1 MIAPHSFSADWII
14 HVSNKYKAD
23 RILVEKA
30 IRALSLLEGLA
41 ESTLPFVFKGGTALM
56 LIFQGPRRLSIDID
70 IILPPDTT
78 DLTAL
83 LQQVAFGKNF
93 SRIEEQARVTG
104 PVPKGHFK
112 FYYPSAVENK
122 ESYILLDIL
131 FEQVPYCR
139 IIERPIDNVFLST
152 EGENRVVK
160 VPDVNNLIADKLTA
174 FAPQT
179 VGVPYRKGDNE
190 CGMEIIKQLYDI
202 GLLFDK
208 ADDIKTIVAVY
219 RTIAQQEIRYR
230 DAQYLVEDILHDT
243 MDHALS
249 ICFRQGRNNVE
260 YPVLVRGIK
269 QASSHIFS
277 ESYHLEKAI
286 LSAAKA
292 FYLVSLIESSDGAA
306 LEKYSNLQLERMADW
321 LFADYEY
328 TKLNKLKKSNP
339 EAFFYLYLAFQ
350 LSHGHQT

>member
-56 LIFQGPRRLSIDID
+56 LIFQEPRRLSIDID

-104 PVPKGHFK
+104 SVPKGHFK

-202 GLLFDK
+202 GLLFDR

-292 FYLVSLIESSDGAA
+292 FYLVSLIEFDGVTI
-306 LEKYSNLQLERMADW
+306 EKYNIRHWERMTDW
-321 LFADYEY
+321 LFNDYEY

>member
-1 MIAPHSFSADWII
+1 MQKTYITYWETA
-14 HVSNKYKAD
+14 N
-23 RILVEKA
+23 EC
-30 IRALSLLEGLA
+30 
-41 ESTLPFVFKGGTALM
+41 PFL
-56 LIFQGPRRLSIDID
+56 
-70 IILPPDTT
+70 
-78 DLTAL
+78 
-83 LQQVAFGKNF
+83 
-93 SRIEEQARVTG
+93 
-104 PVPKGHFK
+104 
-112 FYYPSAVENK
+112 
-122 ESYILLDIL
+122 YILLDIL

-139 IIERPIDNVFLST
+139 TIELTIDNIFLST

-179 VGVPYRKGDNE
+179 VGVPYRKRDNE

-208 ADDIKTIVAVY
+208 ADDIKTIAAVY

-230 DAQYLVEDILHDT
+230 DVQFTVEDILHDT
-243 MDHALS
+243 MEHALS
-249 ICFRQGRNNVE
+249 ICFRQGHNNVE

-269 QASSHIFS
+269 QASSHIFY

-292 FYLVSLIESSDGAA
+292 FYLVSLIEFDGATI
-306 LEKYSNLQLERMADW
+306 EKYNNRQLWRMTDW

>member
-56 LIFQGPRRLSIDID
+56 LIFQEPRRLSIDID

-93 SRIEEQARVTG
+93 SCIEEQTRVTG
-104 PVPKGHFK
+104 SVPKGHFK

-202 GLLFDK
+202 GLLFDR

-277 ESYHLEKAI
+277 EPYHLEKAI
-286 LSAAKA
+286 LSAAKT
-292 FYLVSLIESSDGAA
+292 FYLVSLIEFDGVTI
-306 LEKYSNLQLERMADW
+306 EKYNIRHWERMTDW
-321 LFADYEY
+321 LFNDYEY

-339 EAFFYLYLAFQ
+339 EALFYLYLAFQ

>member
-1 MIAPHSFSADWII
+1 
-14 HVSNKYKAD
+14 
-23 RILVEKA
+23 
-30 IRALSLLEGLA
+30 
-41 ESTLPFVFKGGTALM
+41 M
-56 LIFQGPRRLSIDID
+56 LIFQEPRRLSIDID

-78 DLTAL
+78 DLTTV

-104 PVPKGHFK
+104 SVPKGHFK
-112 FYYPSAVENK
+112 FYYPSAVESK

-131 FEQVPYCR
+131 FEQVPYGQT
-139 IIERPIDNVFLST
+139 IELPIDNIFLST
-152 EGENRVVK
+152 EGQNRVVK
-160 VPDVNNLIADKLTA
+160 VPDVNNLLADKLTA

-179 VGVPYRKGDNE
+179 VGVPYHRGDNE

-208 ADDIKTIVAVY
+208 ADDIKTIATVY
-219 RTIAQQEIRYR
+219 RVIAQQEIRYR
-230 DAQYLVEDILHDT
+230 DVQCSVEDIVHDT

-277 ESYHLEKAI
+277 EPYHLEKAI

-292 FYLVSLIESSDGAA
+292 FYLVSLIESDGTTI
-306 LEKYSNLQLERMADW
+306 EKYNNRQLERMAGW
-321 LFADYEY
+321 LFTDYEH

>member
-1 MIAPHSFSADWII
+1 
-14 HVSNKYKAD
+14 
-23 RILVEKA
+23 
-30 IRALSLLEGLA
+30 
-41 ESTLPFVFKGGTALM
+41 M
-56 LIFQGPRRLSIDID
+56 LIFREPRRLSIDID

-104 PVPKGHFK
+104 SVPKGHFK

-249 ICFRQGRNNVE
+249 ICFRHGRNNVE

-277 ESYHLEKAI
+277 EPYHLEKAI

-321 LFADYEY
+321 LFTDYEY

-339 EAFFYLYLAFQ
+339 EAFFYLYLALNITHNQ
-350 LSHGHQT
+350 DR